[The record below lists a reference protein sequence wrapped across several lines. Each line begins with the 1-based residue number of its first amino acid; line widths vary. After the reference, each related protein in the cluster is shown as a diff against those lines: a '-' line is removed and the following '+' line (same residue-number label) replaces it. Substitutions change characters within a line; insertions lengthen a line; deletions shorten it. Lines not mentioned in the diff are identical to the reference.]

1 MEKKL
6 IVPIGRN
13 TQKASRIV
21 RTAQIAGV
29 SERMVRYV
37 LAGER
42 TNETIMEIYMSL
54 YESEREIDTALAQHV
69 AKLVPLN

>member
-6 IVPIGRN
+6 KVTIGRN

-42 TNETIMEIYMSL
+42 ENETIMEIYMSL
-54 YESEREIDTALAQHV
+54 YENELQLDSALAQHV
-69 AKLVPLN
+69 AKIVPLN